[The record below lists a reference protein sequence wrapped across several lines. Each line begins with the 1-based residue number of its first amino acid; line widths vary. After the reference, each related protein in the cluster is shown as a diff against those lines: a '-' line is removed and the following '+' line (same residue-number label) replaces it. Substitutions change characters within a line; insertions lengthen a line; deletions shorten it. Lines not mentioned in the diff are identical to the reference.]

1 MFNNIIL
8 SPPFS
13 NIYPQIKN
21 TTKIVG
27 TYTLKKR
34 KGLHRV
40 LTTLKKTE
48 NGWLNNVG
56 LRNPGIEN
64 YNKKNSIISISIL
77 EEGDFEKILYYLYY
91 LKYEFNILGV
101 EFNISCPNH
110 NVLQINEK
118 IIQDT
123 NRLIGPTIIKI
134 SHDINKDNLIKLC
147 DINSHFIHISNTK
160 KTNSGALSGKDLQ
173 KKNIENIKLVKELY
187 PNKKIIAGG
196 GIYSFYDL
204 LSYKDAGAE
213 FFSLSTVLLN
223 PYKAYKIINQW
234 SQYQKQN

>member
-13 NIYPQIKN
+13 NIYPQINN

-56 LRNPGIEN
+56 LRNPGIKN

-77 EEGDFEKILYYLYY
+77 EENDFEIMLHCLNY
-91 LKYEFNILGV
+91 LKHEYNILGV
-101 EFNISCPNH
+101 EFNVSCPNH
-110 NVLQINEK
+110 KVLQINEK
-118 IIQDT
+118 MIQEVNKT
-123 NRLIGPTIIKI
+123 IGPAIVKVN
-134 SHDINKDNLIKLC
+134 HDINKDNLIKLC
-147 DINSHFIHISNTK
+147 NLNSQFIHISNTK
-160 KTNSGALSGKDLQ
+160 KTEAGALSGKDLQ
-173 KKNIENIKLVKELY
+173 NKNMENIRFIKNLY
-187 PNKKIIAGG
+187 PCKKIIAGG

-213 FFSLSTVLLN
+213 FFSLSTILLN
-223 PYKAYKIINQW
+223 PYKTYKIINQW
-234 SQYQKQN
+234 SQYQK